1 LVGTVPIYLS
11 EISAPQTRGL
21 IGGISGLGIVFGI
34 MVANWVGFA
43 CSYAPYGAVQWRLP
57 LAIQIPWGVLL
68 FIGLSTFMPGS
79 PRELVRKGKVD
90 EARREFL
97 KIRQDLHSHQ
107 IHEEFALMRSQIQFE
122 LQREGISYREIWK
135 LYRHRVSVYVAMK
148 IVEARRLSARLLTLS

>member
-1 LVGTVPIYLS
+1 MVGTVPIYLS

-34 MVANWVGFA
+34 MVSNWVGFA

-79 PRELVRKGKVD
+79 PRELVRKGKVE

-97 KIRQDLHSHQ
+97 KIRQDLHSHEV
-107 IHEEFALMRSQIQFE
+107 HEEFAFMRSQIQYE
-122 LQREGISYREIWK
+122 MQREGISYREIWK
-135 LYRHRVSVYVAMK
+135 LYRHRVLVYVFLESLVVRFTNAF
-148 IVEARRLSARLLTLS
+148 L